1 MIQDQVFSQ
10 GEGDRWFQRNQKAC
24 GQPEKF
30 DWACHLIQ
38 LIQKH
43 DQIQTIA
50 ELGCASGYRLHVLAQ
65 AYPDRKFVG
74 VDVSQE
80 AIAYGIDHYPEL
92 LLKRGSLS
100 DLPLGTTFDLVIV
113 YSVLHWVDRQTLA
126 RTIAEIDRVTRDGG
140 LLLIGDFLPDFQQ
153 RCHYHHL
160 PEQAVYTYK
169 QDYAKTF
176 EALGTYRE
184 LVRVTFNHDRPSEC
198 SLYPSP
204 SASRFACV
212 VLQKSLL
219 GFYPELP

>member
-1 MIQDQVFSQ
+1 MIQDQIFSQ
-10 GEGDRWFQRNQKAC
+10 GEGDRWFQRNKKVCNQH
-24 GQPEKF
+24 EKF
-30 DWACHLIQ
+30 DWVCHLIQ

-50 ELGCASGYRLHVLAQ
+50 ELGCAHGYRLHMLAQ
-65 AYPDRKFVG
+65 AYPNRRFVG
-74 VDVSQE
+74 IDVSQA
-80 AIAYGIDHYPEL
+80 AIDYGTAQYPEL

-100 DLPLGTTFDLVIV
+100 DLPLDNTFDLVIV

-126 RTIAEIDRVTRDGG
+126 KAIAEIDRVTQDGG

-153 RCHYHHL
+153 RRHYHHL

-169 QDYAKTF
+169 QDYAKIF

-184 LVRVTFNHDRPSEC
+184 LIRLTFNHDKPSEWSIC
-198 SLYPSP
+198 PSP
-204 SASRFACV
+204 SASRFACT

-219 GFYPELP
+219 DFYPELS